1 MHFILIAL
9 APRCNLV
16 VEQVCQFMD
25 LNADDEISLK
35 EFTEAFER
43 ATQPILAEQ
52 LESQVVSSIV

>member
-1 MHFILIAL
+1 M
-9 APRCNLV
+9 